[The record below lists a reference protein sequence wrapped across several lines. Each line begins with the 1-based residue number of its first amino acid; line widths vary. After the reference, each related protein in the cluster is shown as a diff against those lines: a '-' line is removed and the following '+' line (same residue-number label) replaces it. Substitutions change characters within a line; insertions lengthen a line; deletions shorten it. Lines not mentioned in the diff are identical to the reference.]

1 MKIFLIAITVISS
14 LLMVAVILLQQG
26 KGANLGSAFGSGAQG
41 GLVGEQGRAN
51 FLTRTTSVLVTIFF
65 LACLTLSLFLG
76 STRDD
81 PVRELLQD
89 GGAPAIEQSANEN
102 AGDDVDNNN
111 ATVTGDNDNANT
123 NANDN
128 NATGA
133 DDERP
138 LARE

>member
-89 GGAPAIEQSANEN
+89 GGAPVVEQQSANEN
-102 AGDDVDNNN
+102 AAGDDDANES
-111 ATVTGDNDNANT
+111 VTNT

>member
-89 GGAPAIEQSANEN
+89 GSAPAIEQSANEN

-111 ATVTGDNDNANT
+111 ATVTGDNT